1 MGNWGIV
8 SSHDLSCKP
17 TCDVIDYSG
26 LARSLKHAQHS
37 SEGSGVKLLVN
48 IMNEQQPFYFSLFS
62 WPFWK
67 CKSSTIKHHFFF
79 WLLALGVTTAD
90 HLLLSHPI
98 PSILFY
104 HTNPLH
110 VVLHY
115 IHEPLW
121 SFSFPLQHPFSII
134 STILPL
140 HMSYPSQPCL
150 SNFTNSSAFM
160 VFLYRAKVY
169 HVLVIRILLT
179 DNKKCL
185 TQYLK
190 LYPSLIP
197 FKLHLPIDV

>member
-17 TCDVIDYSG
+17 TCDFIDYSG

-90 HLLLSHPI
+90 HLLLSHPSLASSFI
-98 PSILFY
+98 TPIHCMSYFITSMNLCGHSLFLFNILSPLYPLSSLCTCPIHPSLAFL
-104 HTNPLH
+104 TLQTPQ
-110 VVLHY
+110 
-115 IHEPLW
+115 PLW
-121 SFSFPLQHPFSII
+121 FSFIGQKSIRYW
-134 STILPL
+134 L
-140 HMSYPSQPCL
+140 
-150 SNFTNSSAFM
+150 
-160 VFLYRAKVY
+160 
-169 HVLVIRILLT
+169 
-179 DNKKCL
+179 
-185 TQYLK
+185 
-190 LYPSLIP
+190 
-197 FKLHLPIDV
+197 